1 MAYAVGRDVALDA
14 LVWTDQRPEVLMEDG
29 CQTN

>member
-14 LVWTDQRPEVLMEDG
+14 LDWTAQRPEVLMEQQHVG
-29 CQTN
+29 T